1 MCARGSHGR
10 YSEVKGSYKW
20 FVFLATWGL
29 SLTGRSLMHTKC
41 THMLTDNL
49 NCVMWERHFATLNAD
64 LRPGVPCGTNTFLI
78 PSFHP
83 RQRERER
90 ETAGGIR
97 RKEDGQERR
106 GERGG
111 KHERKRE
118 QNPRVEGEKRLRIA
132 LSAALKLPALPLSKT
147 SQRETALSLEERE
160 RHRESTRKKPFL
172 SPKERF

>member
-1 MCARGSHGR
+1 MSAYVCARGSQRR

-64 LRPGVPCGTNTFLI
+64 LRPGVPCGINTFLI

-83 RQRERER
+83 RQREREGDSGGDSQEGGWTGTAGRKRWKTREKERTESACRRR
-90 ETAGGIR
+90 ETPADRIVCCAEITGSASLKNIPAG
-97 RKEDGQERR
+97 
-106 GERGG
+106 
-111 KHERKRE
+111 KR
-118 QNPRVEGEKRLRIA
+118 
-132 LSAALKLPALPLSKT
+132 S
-147 SQRETALSLEERE
+147 
-160 RHRESTRKKPFL
+160 
-172 SPKERF
+172 